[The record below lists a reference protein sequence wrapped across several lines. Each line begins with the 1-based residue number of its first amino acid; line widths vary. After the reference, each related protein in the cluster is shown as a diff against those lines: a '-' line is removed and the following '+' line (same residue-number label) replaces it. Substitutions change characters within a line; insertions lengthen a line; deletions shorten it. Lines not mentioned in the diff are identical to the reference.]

1 MKKFLFLFLLLFSIY
16 FSEEIIIFAKP
27 IQKLIIY
34 NYSSNFENVVPGITY
49 NKFIEVFWAIPN
61 QSLEGVVENKIVVL
75 VKATTDN
82 SSEVFFL
89 NGSKKTKH
97 YETYL
102 ICNITNSSCAED
114 SILHSKIPFV
124 FKITNQTL
132 ENETGNSLNISIVAE
147 IVSSEDQK
155 EQNINFNIFDFFK
168 NLNLFEEQKSQ
179 PAQVQNSEQPT
190 TSQSEINQT
199 QTGSGQA
206 QNTENLQKENSPYS
220 EKNIFEELKPETKE
234 KEKNLFEFFKSNLVI
249 SLIAITIVIII
260 TGSYVLRSKE

>member
-16 FSEEIIIFAKP
+16 FSEEIIISTKP

-49 NKFIEVFWAIPN
+49 NNFIEVFWAIPN
-61 QSLEGVVENKIVVL
+61 QSLEGVGENKIVVL

-102 ICNITNSSCAED
+102 ICNITNSSCAEG
-114 SILHSKIPFV
+114 SILHSRIPFV

-190 TSQSEINQT
+190 TSLSEINQT